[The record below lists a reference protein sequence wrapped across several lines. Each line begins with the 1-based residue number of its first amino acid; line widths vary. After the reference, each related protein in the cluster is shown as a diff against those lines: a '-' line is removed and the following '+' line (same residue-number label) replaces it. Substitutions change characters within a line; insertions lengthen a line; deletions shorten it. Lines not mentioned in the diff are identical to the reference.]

1 MNSFKKSAGAL
12 LTGLFVL
19 AGAGLF
25 AEPMGDDGPG
35 FGPGSRGD
43 EGKME
48 GRFEK
53 MNKELGLTKEQAEK
67 LRAHRKSQREA
78 NQALLQQMQA
88 KREALRAELENE
100 KVDAG
105 KAKSI
110 NEELKALHNKMADQ
124 RLAGVLEVRQILTA
138 EQFKK
143 LREIGEKRRG
153 EGPRDGGRRFGG
165 AGRSFQRGGDRKPQ

>member
-1 MNSFKKSAGAL
+1 MNTLNKRAGML
-12 LTGLFVL
+12 LTGLFLL

-35 FGPGSRGD
+35 FGSGPRGD
-43 EGKME
+43 EGKTE
-48 GRFEK
+48 GRFEE

-67 LRAHRKSQREA
+67 LRAHRRSQRET
-78 NQALLQQMQA
+78 NQALWKQMEE
-88 KREALRAELENE
+88 KREALRAELEKP
-100 KVDAG
+100 KVDSG

-110 NEELKALHNKMADQ
+110 NEELKALHNKMAEQ
-124 RLAGVLEVRQILTA
+124 RLAGVLQVREILTA

-153 EGPRDGGRRFGG
+153 GGEGRP
-165 AGRSFQRGGDRKPQ
+165 FQRRRERKDR

>member
-1 MNSFKKSAGAL
+1 MNTLNKRAGML
-12 LTGLFVL
+12 LTGLFL
-19 AGAGLF
+19 LTGAGLF
-25 AEPMGDDGPG
+25 AEAMGEDGPG

-48 GRFEK
+48 GRFEE

-67 LRAHRKSQREA
+67 LRAHRRSQRET
-78 NQALLQQMQA
+78 NQALWKQMQE
-88 KREALRAELENE
+88 KREALRVELEQP
-100 KVDAG
+100 KVNTG

-124 RLAGVLEVRQILTA
+124 RLAGVLEVREILTA

-153 EGPRDGGRRFGG
+153 DGPRAGGQGRPFKGG
-165 AGRSFQRGGDRKPQ
+165 GERKSQ